1 MLQTVSRLLP
11 ELPLILM
18 TAVATHLVMS
28 FAQTLMHYKLGHH
41 PIGGKFFRNH
51 INFHH
56 AHYSKDHL
64 VSRTYLGDEG
74 NNTPF
79 FFIPVFLVGACTY
92 LVLPVD
98 LFVAQLVACAA
109 SFYAHVFFDKEYHM
123 EGSRLQRFAWFRR
136 KQELH
141 FVHHRHANSNFAVIH
156 FFWDRILGTYRRP
169 DAAQTPQTVVRA
181 PTDGYVTQL
190 FLSPGM
196 MAVPL
201 ALRPVM
207 VFVHSHDNLF
217 AVAFQQ
223 NALQRVRVGDEAE
236 IAFDAIPGRVFKG
249 RIKRVIDAVSQFV
262 ADAHGSQS
270 MPDGNAIDLIPIADK
285 VARGLIP
292 RECLC
297 DLARDP
303 VRGRMRCDV
312 DPDEVS
318 AGQPHDD
325 EGIEQVEAKG
335 RGAHAAGRRL
345 MRAARSCYAF
355 VSALSPTTR
364 SCSSLALL
372 MRYSNSRPL

>member
-41 PIGGKFFRNH
+41 PMGGKFFRNH

-109 SFYAHVFFDKEYHM
+109 SFYAHVFFDKEYHI

-156 FFWDRILGTYRRP
+156 FFWDRILGTYRSP
-169 DAAQTPQTVVRA
+169 DAGQTQANGNPPDWRSRQISAIRGGT
-181 PTDGYVTQL
+181 
-190 FLSPGM
+190 LSDFHLC
-196 MAVPL
+196 AL
-201 ALRPVM
+201 AT
-207 VFVHSHDNLF
+207 
-217 AVAFQQ
+217 
-223 NALQRVRVGDEAE
+223 
-236 IAFDAIPGRVFKG
+236 
-249 RIKRVIDAVSQFV
+249 
-262 ADAHGSQS
+262 
-270 MPDGNAIDLIPIADK
+270 
-285 VARGLIP
+285 
-292 RECLC
+292 LC
-297 DLARDP
+297 
-303 VRGRMRCDV
+303 V
-312 DPDEVS
+312 
-318 AGQPHDD
+318 
-325 EGIEQVEAKG
+325 
-335 RGAHAAGRRL
+335 
-345 MRAARSCYAF
+345 
-355 VSALSPTTR
+355 
-364 SCSSLALL
+364 
-372 MRYSNSRPL
+372 

>member
-41 PIGGKFFRNH
+41 PMGGKFFRNH

-109 SFYAHVFFDKEYHM
+109 SFYAHVYFDKEYHV

-141 FVHHRHANSNFAVIH
+141 FVHHRGGAVQSRQHASV
-156 FFWDRILGTYRRP
+156 
-169 DAAQTPQTVVRA
+169 
-181 PTDGYVTQL
+181 
-190 FLSPGM
+190 
-196 MAVPL
+196 
-201 ALRPVM
+201 
-207 VFVHSHDNLF
+207 
-217 AVAFQQ
+217 
-223 NALQRVRVGDEAE
+223 
-236 IAFDAIPGRVFKG
+236 
-249 RIKRVIDAVSQFV
+249 
-262 ADAHGSQS
+262 
-270 MPDGNAIDLIPIADK
+270 
-285 VARGLIP
+285 
-292 RECLC
+292 
-297 DLARDP
+297 
-303 VRGRMRCDV
+303 
-312 DPDEVS
+312 
-318 AGQPHDD
+318 
-325 EGIEQVEAKG
+325 
-335 RGAHAAGRRL
+335 
-345 MRAARSCYAF
+345 
-355 VSALSPTTR
+355 
-364 SCSSLALL
+364 
-372 MRYSNSRPL
+372 